1 MFFTLSDSKD
11 YKTKMMNFLTI
22 LCLFLLLSTHVNT
35 QDESEDYNQY
45 PDDVDMV
52 PPEIRENYPEA
63 PPQNNLNDYIMNHLI
78 EVVMMIIIVF
88 LLSVIIG
95 ISCCFAELKRVVIE
109 NNIDH
114 ANNNMEMQQV

>member
-1 MFFTLSDSKD
+1 
-11 YKTKMMNFLTI
+11 MMNFLTI
-22 LCLFLLLSTHVNT
+22 LCLFLLSTHVNT

-114 ANNNMEMQQV
+114 ANNNNMEMQQV